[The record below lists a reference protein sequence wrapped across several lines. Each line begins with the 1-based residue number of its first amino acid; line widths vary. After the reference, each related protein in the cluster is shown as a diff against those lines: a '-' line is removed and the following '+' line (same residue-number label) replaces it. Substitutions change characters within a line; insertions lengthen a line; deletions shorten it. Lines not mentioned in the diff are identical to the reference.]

1 MALTAATKTA
11 ALNERNEAS
20 LAARPWKQPG
30 YRYRPMSQH
39 AQEGHDFRATHP
51 FYGWA
56 DVRVD
61 DLSLTMY
68 SNSDDGVAM
77 VYHAFGPD
85 SYEAASVAIWLE
97 IARVSTKV
105 ADVGAFTGLYGM
117 LAQIAVPSAKV
128 IQVEP
133 NSAVRA
139 RLSMNLV
146 ANDLFGKIS
155 VVPYAVAKEIG
166 TLALHIAWGESI
178 LDTGSSLI
186 APNAPDW
193 LPVRTEIVTAAPL
206 DLILPQHDLSAPD
219 LMKIDVEGVEHI
231 ALAGLR
237 QTLHSRPTLL
247 LEVQGHEKFVACHAI
262 LAEYGYRIYA
272 IDDEALTLIP
282 YDGSGPQE
290 WFARHVGA
298 RVLNYLCVSRDQH
311 FALAERGIGRIRAM
325 MG

>member
-1 MALTAATKTA
+1 MQTGARAAKLAAT
-11 ALNERNEAS
+11 NEAS
-20 LAARPWKQPG
+20 VAARPWKQPG
-30 YRYRPMSQH
+30 YRFRPMSQH
-39 AQEGHDFRATHP
+39 AQEGHDFRASHP
-51 FYGWA
+51 YYGWA
-56 DVRVD
+56 DVQVD
-61 DLSLTMY
+61 DISLTMY

-97 IARVSTKV
+97 IARVSTRV

-117 LAQIAVPSAKV
+117 LAQVAAPEAKV
-128 IQVEP
+128 IHVEP

-146 ANDLFGKIS
+146 ANGLFDKIA
-155 VVPYAVAKEIG
+155 VVPFAVSKDIG

-186 APNAPDW
+186 APNAPGHV
-193 LPVRTEIVTAAPL
+193 PVRTEIVTAAPL
-206 DLILPQHDLSAPD
+206 DTILPQHGLGAPD

-247 LEVQGHEKFVACHAI
+247 LEIQGHERFVSCHAI

-272 IDDEALTLIP
+272 IDDEALSLIP
-282 YDGSGPQE
+282 YDGSGPVE
-290 WFARHVGA
+290 WFARHVGG
-298 RVLNYLCVSRDQH
+298 RVLNFLCVARDQH
-311 FALAERGIGRIRAM
+311 LALAERGINRIRVM
-325 MG
+325 VG

>member
-1 MALTAATKTA
+1 MASESKTET
-11 ALNERNEAS
+11 LNARNGAS
-20 LAARPWKQPG
+20 LAARPWKQPD

-39 AQEGHDFRATHP
+39 AQEGHDFRASHP

-61 DLSLTMY
+61 EISLTMY

-85 SYEAASVAIWLE
+85 SYEAASVAVWLE
-97 IARVSTKV
+97 IARASTGV

-117 LAQIAVPSAKV
+117 LAQLAAPEAKV
-128 IQVEP
+128 IHVEP

-146 ANDLFGKIS
+146 ANDLFGKIA

-206 DLILPQHDLSAPD
+206 DMILPQHGLSAPD

-237 QTLHSRPTLL
+237 QTLHSRPTLV
-247 LEVQGHEKFVACHAI
+247 LEVQGHDRFVACHAI

-272 IDDEALTLIP
+272 IDDDALSLIP

-298 RVLNYLCVSRDQH
+298 RVLNYLCSTRDQH
-311 FALAERGIGRIRAM
+311 LVLAERGIQRIRAL